1 MNSDMKLLHPISSIT
16 IFTRQKQSALCQK
29 PPLTLSSIRTHA
41 VPGGT
46 LCFPTH
52 TQVVYM
58 LPFNHISPHTY
69 RVMCYT
75 YSPVH
80 TLSSIRWYALFLTH
94 MPAVSCI
101 SPPKHMC
108 NQILVGTARH
118 YVPCKFQ
125 TNGYSNV
132 NPVIFKMSRW
142 RVCMTWTWARISDAW
157 PINVWA
163 LVLRTVNL
171 CVVRTST
178 ITFLDQNWYL
188 STILAFWYVWMSLLG
203 V

>member
-1 MNSDMKLLHPISSIT
+1 MSQTSSHPLAHT
-16 IFTRQKQSALCQK
+16 HTRS
-29 PPLTLSSIRTHA
+29 TRWYA
-41 VPGGT
+41 V
-46 LCFPTH
+46 FPTH

-80 TLSSIRWYALFLTH
+80 TLSSIRWYALFPTH

-118 YVPCKFQ
+118 YIPCKFQ

-132 NPVIFKMSRW
+132 NPAIFKMSRW